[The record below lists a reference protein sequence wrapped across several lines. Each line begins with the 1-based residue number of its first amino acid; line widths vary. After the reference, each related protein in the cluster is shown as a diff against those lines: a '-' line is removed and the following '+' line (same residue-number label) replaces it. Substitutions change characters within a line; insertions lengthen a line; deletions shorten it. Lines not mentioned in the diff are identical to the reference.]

1 MSFYCAKISRSTD
14 KKGITIGFCNKRL
27 RIKINT
33 YLRLVKTNEH
43 AKLFDEKYGLFLYLV
58 TQ

>member
-1 MSFYCAKISRSTD
+1 MSFHCAKISRSTD
-14 KKGITIGFCNKRL
+14 KKGIAIGFCNKRL

-33 YLRLVKTNEH
+33 GLRLVKTNER
-43 AKLFDEKYGLFLYLV
+43 ADFFDKKHGLFLYLV